1 VTEENQELHLFC
13 LRWAEWHR
21 SRRLFAPPVPAN
33 ILARMRGPAGGGEVP
48 DALLS
53 ANLSYFNL
61 SVLAQKESQSKFI
74 FYLFYLHRAKNI
86 KAVAHEMG
94 FSTSYFYR
102 QLRTFR
108 AEAHRAYRAMMEGQ
122 PVAEREEENELQH
135 A

>member
-1 VTEENQELHLFC
+1 MEADNQELHMFC
-13 LRWAEWHR
+13 TRWSEWHK
-21 SRRLFAPPVPAN
+21 SRRLFAPPVPQN
-33 ILARMRGPAGGGEVP
+33 ILARMRGPSGGGDVP
-48 DALLS
+48 DAILS
-53 ANLSYFNL
+53 ADLSYFNL
-61 SVLAQKESQSKFI
+61 AVLAQRESQAKFI
-74 FYLFYLHRAKNI
+74 FYLFYVHRAKNI
-86 KAVAHEMG
+86 KAIAHEMG

>member
-1 VTEENQELHLFC
+1 MTEENQELHLFC

-33 ILARMRGPAGGGEVP
+33 ILARMRGPSGGGEPP
-48 DALLS
+48 DADLS

-74 FYLFYLHRAKNI
+74 FYIFYIHRAKNI
-86 KAVAHEMG
+86 KAIAHEMG

-108 AEAHRAYRAMMEGQ
+108 AEAHRAYRAMMDGQ
-122 PVAEREEENELQH
+122 RIVEREEEM

>member
-1 VTEENQELHLFC
+1 MTEENQELHLFC

-86 KAVAHEMG
+86 KAIAHEMG

-108 AEAHRAYRAMMEGQ
+108 AEAYRAYRAMLNGQ
-122 PVAEREEENELQH
+122 PVLEREEEM

>member
-1 VTEENQELHLFC
+1 MTEENQELHLFC
-13 LRWAEWHR
+13 LRWSEWHR

-122 PVAEREEENELQH
+122 RVVEREEEM